1 MDTYKNSCCYFGVVA
16 EDNQYQVSYEL
27 TNMCNLKCNHC
38 FNESD
43 RDSHCGL
50 PLEKVKRLIDELV
63 SKNVKS
69 FYITG
74 GEPTIYQYFEEV
86 LKHIN
91 LKGAEA
97 ILATNGLEIE
107 SIIPVIKRYVSPV
120 GVFISLDGLYNIHD
134 EFRNKQGAFEK
145 VVENIKRLI
154 SQQIPVRISTV
165 IWEKNIAQLE
175 QMVEFVKKLGVY
187 QIHFTVLVSVGRAK
201 QNSMEVDENRYK
213 EITGIVKELDQ
224 QYSYDVFKVTMR
236 RNEMLSENCENCM
249 AGKKIIHIDVNGN
262 IHPCSWI
269 AKSPLKSKYSRQW
282 QPGLLDDCLKSNAA
296 IQNLVQER
304 INKHGYSGC
313 PAIAAI
319 YKDEMAIDPLNT
331 FLS

>member
-74 GEPTIYQYFEEV
+74 GEPTIYPYFEEV

-213 EITGIVKELDQ
+213 EITGIAYLYEVDKQTIRRDIAFLSNCLPITTKSRNGGGIFLEMDFEKPKEYL
-224 QYSYDVFKVTMR
+224 SAEEENLLVR
-236 RNEMLSENCENCM
+236 LSESLSQRE
-249 AGKKIIHIDVNGN
+249 KLIIHSI
-262 IHPCSWI
+262 
-269 AKSPLKSKYSRQW
+269 
-282 QPGLLDDCLKSNAA
+282 
-296 IQNLVQER
+296 
-304 INKHGYSGC
+304 INKFSVPKASQNPTC
-313 PAIAAI
+313 SLTT
-319 YKDEMAIDPLNT
+319 E
-331 FLS
+331 